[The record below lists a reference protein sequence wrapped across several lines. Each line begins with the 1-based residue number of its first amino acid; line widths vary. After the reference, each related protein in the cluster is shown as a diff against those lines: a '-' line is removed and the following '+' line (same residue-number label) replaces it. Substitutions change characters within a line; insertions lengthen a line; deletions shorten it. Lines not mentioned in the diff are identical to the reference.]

1 MQFNSASQVDS
12 ICYQLRYADYVRA
25 LNRARI
31 NKLFNGAPPYT
42 QAEVDENGININVN
56 DLSGPVV
63 AHDARSQFYQAF
75 LKPGNYF
82 RCSTD
87 SGPVHKRQAWSTI
100 VTTEINKRMKRSLPY
115 FECFRSKF
123 AQDVLHGIAPS
134 AFKDDYS
141 WCPEPVGIEDAMVPS
156 NTLLTMVNLPFFAI
170 HRSFTAPEL
179 IKLTSG
185 SKVDPAWNMPLVRDC
200 LKWVDSQAASLMST
214 NWSTVW
220 SPEKTEERLKG
231 DGAVYTAD
239 AVPTIDCW
247 DFYYW
252 NDDDKVQGWNRRII
266 IDAWSTPQMIGGDYS
281 AERRSED
288 VFKKDQFLY
297 NPKNRKF
304 ASNREQIINW
314 QFADLSAVAPFRY
327 HTVRSLGFLLYSVC
341 HLQNRLRCKFNEA
354 IFEQLMVIFR
364 VKSQEDFQR
373 ALKVDMFNKGFIDET
388 LEFVKAGDR
397 YQINTQLAEL
407 GLNENRMLINQNS
420 SSYTANPTNGGSSD
434 RKEKTATQFVGEM
447 QSMTQLVSAGLL
459 QAYKYQLPEYR
470 EIFRRFCK
478 KESAD
483 ADCQSFQA
491 ACLRQGVSEATLY
504 DPDRW
509 EQEPEQVLG
518 AGNKT
523 LEMAIT
529 QQLMQYRNLYDPE
542 PQRQIL
548 RDVTLAITDD
558 PARANQLVPEI
569 KQKVTD
575 SVHDAQLATGV
586 LLQGLP
592 VSLKT
597 GMNHIEYVETL
608 LSNLALLI
616 KKAQQNGGMAS
627 GDQIVGMD
635 SIGQH
640 IAQHIGLIAQDK
652 EEKQRVKQY
661 GDALGKMMNEVKV
674 FAQRLME
681 QQKNAQ
687 NGDQIDPET
696 KAKIQAM
703 LLTAKA
709 KADNTRESHAQRTAQ
724 RQIQFEMEQQQ
735 KQAEFQA
742 EISRDLGVG
751 KTAHEMQLAER
762 ESGHGIMLAQSKSDL
777 DAASAAHDAAIKQA
791 QAQHDMK
798 LKQQAAE
805 HKREIDEKNAEHKRK
820 LATKTAKAKPTSKA

>member
-1 MQFNSASQVDS
+1 MKFDSARQVDS
-12 ICYQLRYADYVRA
+12 ICYQLRYADYIRA

-31 NKLFNGAPPYT
+31 NKLFNGCAPYSQT
-42 QAEVDENGININVN
+42 EVDDNGININVN

-82 RCSTD
+82 KCTTD
-87 SGPVHKRQAWSTI
+87 SGPVHKRQAWSAI
-100 VTTEINKRMKRSLPY
+100 VTTEINKRMKRSIPY

-123 AQDVLHGIAPS
+123 ALDVLHGIAPS
-134 AFKDDYS
+134 AFRDDQC
-141 WCPEPVGIEDAMVPS
+141 WCPEPMGVEDVMIPS

-185 SKVDPAWNMPLVRDC
+185 KNVDKAWNIPMVKDC
-200 LKWVDSQAASLMST
+200 LKWVDSQSSSLMST
-214 NWSTVW
+214 NWATVW

-231 DGAVYTAD
+231 DGNVYTAD
-239 AVPTIDCW
+239 AVPTVDCW

-266 IDAWSTPQMIGGDYS
+266 IDSWSSPSLLGTTFDS
-281 AERRSED
+281 ERRSGEI
-288 VFKKDQFLY
+288 FDQNDFLY
-297 NPKNRKF
+297 NPKDRKF
-304 ASNREQIINW
+304 ATNREQIINW
-314 QFADLSAVAPFRY
+314 QFADLSAVAPFHY

-373 ALKVDMFNKGFIDET
+373 ALKVDMFNKGFIDES

-420 SSYTANPTNGGSSD
+420 SSYTANPSNGGSSD

-459 QAYKYQLPEYR
+459 QAYMYQKPEYR
-470 EIFRRFCK
+470 EIFRRFIK
-478 KESAD
+478 KDSKD
-483 ADCQSFQA
+483 VDCQTFQA
-491 ACLRQGVSEATLY
+491 ACLQKGVSEKVLY
-504 DPDRW
+504 CPEYW

-558 PARANQLVPEI
+558 AARANALVPET

-586 LLQGLP
+586 LMQGLP
-592 VSLKT
+592 LSIKT

-608 LSNLALLI
+608 LSNLQLI
-616 KKAQQNGGMAS
+616 VQKAAKNGGMAT

-635 SIGQH
+635 AIGQH
-640 IAQHIGLIAQDK
+640 IAQHIGIIAQDSN
-652 EEKQRVKQY
+652 EKQRVKAY
-661 GDALGKMMNEVKV
+661 GDALGKMMNEVKA

-687 NGDQIDPET
+687 NGNKLDPET
-696 KAKIQAM
+696 AAKIEAIKV
-703 LLTAKA
+703 TADAKA
-709 KADNTRESHAQRTAQ
+709 ANTRESHAQRTAQ

-735 KQAEFQA
+735 KQQEFEA
-742 EISRDLGVG
+742 EIRRDLGTG
-751 KTAHEMQLAER
+751 KTSHEMQLAEQ
-762 ESGHGIMLAQSKSDL
+762 ESGHGMALAQRKSDL
-777 DAASAAHDAAIKQA
+777 ETVAARHDAMIKEA
-791 QAQHDMK
+791 QARHDMD

-805 HKREIDEKNAEHKRK
+805 HKRDIDEKNAEHKRK
-820 LATKTAKAKPTSKA
+820 MMAKSAKSKPTKA